1 MMRRFGSDSFVPL
14 FKSMQCT
21 QTVMNATNALQKTL
35 REKSG
40 DLDED
45 AAEYLDEILSNAF
58 AFISWIQDGMK

>member
-1 MMRRFGSDSFVPL
+1 
-14 FKSMQCT
+14 MQCT

>member
-1 MMRRFGSDSFVPL
+1 MTRRFGSDSFVPL

-21 QTVMNATNALQKTL
+21 QTVMNATNALQKT
-35 REKSG
+35 
-40 DLDED
+40 DED